1 LKKIRKDYK
10 RVEVDEGFKDRV
22 RERFS
27 RAPEILQKLY
37 FSKTFP
43 PFQSGF
49 ADENGYLFVMTYEK
63 GRDEAEFIYDV
74 FDPDG
79 VFVARTALPNYGRY
93 GVAETALFAMA
104 RRGRVY
110 CFREKESGF
119 KEIVVYK
126 LNRER
131 DID

>member
-1 LKKIRKDYK
+1 VK
-10 RVEVDEGFKDRV
+10 VDEESKVKV

-27 RAPEILQKLY
+27 RAPEILSKLY

-43 PFQSGF
+43 PFQFGF
-49 ADENGYLFVMTYEK
+49 ADETGYLFVMTYKK
-63 GRDEAEFIYDV
+63 GNDAGEFIYDV
-74 FDPDG
+74 FNPDG

-93 GVAETALFAMA
+93 GVKEAALFAMA
-104 RRGRVY
+104 KKGRIY

-126 LNRER
+126 LNWE
-131 DID
+131 